1 MLIISFRRRG
11 STFGT
16 FFGQNNNSSA
26 ILKFQHACV
35 NNCLLLLLSSPHS
48 HPELTH
54 LFTSTPKTR
63 YAQRDPYHTSVLMIP
78 DETGQA
84 LVSYWCW
91 RYLCVR
97 FTPPSFFSSLI
108 CLLLPGLETCML
120 RTQPVVVHS
129 SRITVNSHLEL
140 THLRVYTPQDSVF
153 PEIDDFH
160 TVLMV

>member
-1 MLIISFRRRG
+1 MREGVLH
-11 STFGT
+11 TAVL
-16 FFGQNNNSSA
+16 SA
-26 ILKFQHACV
+26 LTHAADDNV
-35 NNCLLLLLSSPHS
+35 QQSAGKHLLSVWWKAFRCS

-63 YAQRDPYHTSVLMIP
+63 YAQRDPYHISVLMIP

-97 FTPPSFFSSLI
+97 FTRPSFFSSLI

-129 SRITVNSHLEL
+129 RRITVNSHLEL